1 MIVIRRPLQEGEKNK
16 VEYNVDLNNDGI
28 IFSFSTTYMG
38 QDVKDSVSIPFN
50 TYKDVILHLSLQW
63 THKIE
68 TRLYP
73 LYELQSRYNVI
84 SETNN
89 DALVLARISINETCD
104 DIVIFLNSPTDYTC
118 KVAKTIDCEPNTSKS
133 KMMMMYSP
141 YYTKRAEHIRKKWD
155 MMANLDIYD
164 TVTYLESQV
173 DALTKI
179 ALGNDSDDVKAVLT
193 AADEHS
199 VFNIKSKEKMI
210 DEMHKDKAKIRSL
223 QKEYYD
229 KA

>member
-1 MIVIRRPLQEGEKNK
+1 
-16 VEYNVDLNNDGI
+16 
-28 IFSFSTTYMG
+28 
-38 QDVKDSVSIPFN
+38 
-50 TYKDVILHLSLQW
+50 
-63 THKIE
+63 
-68 TRLYP
+68 
-73 LYELQSRYNVI
+73 
-84 SETNN
+84 
-89 DALVLARISINETCD
+89 
-104 DIVIFLNSPTDYTC
+104 
-118 KVAKTIDCEPNTSKS
+118 
-133 KMMMMYSP
+133 MYSP

-179 ALGNDSDDVKAVLT
+179 ALGNNSDDVKAVLT
-193 AADEHS
+193 AANEHS

>member
-1 MIVIRRPLQEGEKNK
+1 
-16 VEYNVDLNNDGI
+16 
-28 IFSFSTTYMG
+28 
-38 QDVKDSVSIPFN
+38 
-50 TYKDVILHLSLQW
+50 
-63 THKIE
+63 
-68 TRLYP
+68 
-73 LYELQSRYNVI
+73 
-84 SETNN
+84 
-89 DALVLARISINETCD
+89 
-104 DIVIFLNSPTDYTC
+104 
-118 KVAKTIDCEPNTSKS
+118 
-133 KMMMMYSP
+133 
-141 YYTKRAEHIRKKWD
+141 

-229 KA
+229 KT

>member
-1 MIVIRRPLQEGEKNK
+1 
-16 VEYNVDLNNDGI
+16 
-28 IFSFSTTYMG
+28 
-38 QDVKDSVSIPFN
+38 
-50 TYKDVILHLSLQW
+50 
-63 THKIE
+63 
-68 TRLYP
+68 
-73 LYELQSRYNVI
+73 
-84 SETNN
+84 
-89 DALVLARISINETCD
+89 
-104 DIVIFLNSPTDYTC
+104 
-118 KVAKTIDCEPNTSKS
+118 
-133 KMMMMYSP
+133 
-141 YYTKRAEHIRKKWD
+141 

-179 ALGNDSDDVKAVLT
+179 ALGNNSDDVKAVLT
-193 AADEHS
+193 AANEHS

>member
-1 MIVIRRPLQEGEKNK
+1 
-16 VEYNVDLNNDGI
+16 
-28 IFSFSTTYMG
+28 
-38 QDVKDSVSIPFN
+38 
-50 TYKDVILHLSLQW
+50 
-63 THKIE
+63 
-68 TRLYP
+68 
-73 LYELQSRYNVI
+73 
-84 SETNN
+84 
-89 DALVLARISINETCD
+89 
-104 DIVIFLNSPTDYTC
+104 
-118 KVAKTIDCEPNTSKS
+118 
-133 KMMMMYSP
+133 MYSP
-141 YYTKRAEHIRKKWD
+141 YYTKRAENIRKKWD

-179 ALGNDSDDVKAVLT
+179 ALGNNGEDVKDVLK

-210 DEMHKDKAKIRSL
+210 NEMHKDKAKIRSL